1 VTTQIRLRNLIKITG
16 INFECDDKSYA
27 VYFTLHF
34 SAFSK
39 PFYTSKS
46 VEIRN
51 RKADWP
57 EINCERYRNSS
68 QRFICIRIWQ
78 TIVNNRSENNNN
90 EATADKMLFLWGV
103 YFSGLVIVSNFENG
117 RFKSNTLLFHL
128 DGGIF
133 TSCDQINNQ
142 VQHQINQE
150 QLKVNHCNIIPS
162 LIINEEA
169 EQLDKD
175 CDTDR
180 YSNSNLNNFINGNNN
195 HSYINSNKLSP
206 SSPPKFIEEYQD
218 EFEVSVMDIL
228 NESMYHKVR
237 YAHLNITRHEIQNSY
252 TIDKLIQMQEIQRE
266 IYNIKEKSKLLG
278 NRICMKSSACLDL
291 NLVMTKPV
299 FYEPQK
305 QSGMGRTLSR
315 LLTQAP
321 PKPEILLKGHELKIK
336 IECARFRIKLLTQE
350 RDRSRQFN
358 QQLMAKREKLKDDNI
373 EMETLIWNSLRTL
386 NRENL
391 RMYEE
396 KLALQR
402 EIFTN
407 VRLALLETRR
417 FLLKELN
424 EIYTVMKKSDGQYT
438 INGIHLPDAEAYGE
452 SKTSSIDISIA
463 LGYVAHTV
471 LIIAEILNVPLRNP
485 VKNEGSRSKIIDI
498 IKIFEVPSDRI
509 FPLFCRA
516 SPVSNAVLYGVY
528 LLNQNISQLK
538 FMLDMSKGDLRAT
551 LANLWDLMN
560 GINAEMYS
568 RRFVEDV
575 KPIENSASSM
585 DSVPINVPL
594 SLSPHIAR
602 RKSRS
607 LQDFDELMDD
617 FHDNVNSSAPDLS
630 NLQIDN

>member
-1 VTTQIRLRNLIKITG
+1 MFTRTNRQLRPLVTTQIRLRNLIKITG
-16 INFECDDKSYA
+16 INFECDDKNYA
-27 VYFTLHF
+27 VHFTLHF

-46 VEIRN
+46 VNIHN

-57 EINCERYRNSS
+57 EISCERYRNSS

-78 TIVNNRSENNNN
+78 TKVNNNNKRSENNNN
-90 EATADKMLFLWGV
+90 NEVTADKMLCLWGV
-103 YFSGLVIVSNFENG
+103 YFSGLVIVSNYDSG

-142 VQHQINQE
+142 IQHQINQE
-150 QLKVNHCNIIPS
+150 QLKFNHNNIIPS

-175 CDTDR
+175 CDTNR
-180 YSNSNLNNFINGNNN
+180 YSNSNNLNNFINGNNN

-206 SSPPKFIEEYQD
+206 SSPPKFIEEYHQEEMD
-218 EFEVSVMDIL
+218 VSVMDIL
-228 NESMYHKVR
+228 DESMYHKVR
-237 YAHLNITRHEIQNSY
+237 FAHINFPKNEIQRSY

-266 IYNIKEKSKLLG
+266 ILNIKEKSKLLG

-321 PKPEILLKGHELKIK
+321 PKPETLLKGHELKIK

-358 QQLMAKREKLKDDNI
+358 KQLMAKREKLKDDNI

-424 EIYTVMKKSDGQYT
+424 EIYRVTKKNDGQYT
-438 INGIHLPDAEAYGE
+438 INGINLPDAEAYGE
-452 SKTSSIDISIA
+452 CKTSSVDISIA

-485 VKNEGSRSKIIDI
+485 IKNEGSRSKIIDI
-498 IKIFEVPSDRI
+498 IKLFEVPSDR
-509 FPLFCRA
+509 
-516 SPVSNAVLYGVY
+516 
-528 LLNQNISQLK
+528 
-538 FMLDMSKGDLRAT
+538 M
-551 LANLWDLMN
+551 
-560 GINAEMYS
+560 
-568 RRFVEDV
+568 
-575 KPIENSASSM
+575 
-585 DSVPINVPL
+585 
-594 SLSPHIAR
+594 
-602 RKSRS
+602 
-607 LQDFDELMDD
+607 
-617 FHDNVNSSAPDLS
+617 
-630 NLQIDN
+630 